1 MWAAL
6 GQLPPNPSRGR
17 FRAMT
22 YCAELHWVFVGMP
35 YRNGTTEL
43 CDPTMSS
50 PLLNTG
56 WAANDQKHARSNHRF
71 ISKKE

>member
-1 MWAAL
+1 
-6 GQLPPNPSRGR
+6 
-17 FRAMT
+17 MT